1 MDLNSIKQFNVYFY
15 FYIPPYLHMS
25 NSVKVLHIP
34 IVLVSIILV
43 FISSY
48 LTKDYVNS
56 NGYGSSKNSINNTS
70 TSIQEV
76 WARDKNIIKE
86 QFTEIQK
93 QELDQATAAVVRLS
107 QIEDAFKVS
116 IQKGM
121 DEFWSTSLQELH
133 SIASNPELL
142 DRTKVLRKTVFFENE
157 KIAKGE
163 EGEYIW
169 DATAIIKYLKNY
181 YMENSVMQTLA
192 TNENERQLC
201 SNSLE
206 TIEKG
211 IQSIEKWEL
220 PTEDIILRFYNGG
233 EGSFP
238 IAITVKRDWKSWIVN
253 PGIF

>member
-1 MDLNSIKQFNVYFY
+1 
-15 FYIPPYLHMS
+15 MS

-43 FISSY
+43 FISGY
-48 LTKDYVNS
+48 LTKDYINS
-56 NGYGSSKNSINNTS
+56 NGYSSSKNSINNTS
-70 TSIQEV
+70 ANIQKV
-76 WARDKNIIKE
+76 WARDKNVIKE

-93 QELDQATAAVVRLS
+93 QELAQATAVVRLS
-107 QIEDAFKVS
+107 QIEDAFQVS
-116 IQKGM
+116 VQKGM
-121 DEFWSTSLQELH
+121 EEFWSTSLQELH
-133 SIASNPELL
+133 SIASNPKLL
-142 DRTKVLRKTVFFENE
+142 DRTKVLRKTVFLENE
-157 KIAKGE
+157 KIAKGG

-181 YMENSVMQTLA
+181 YMENSIMQTHA
-192 TNENERQLC
+192 TNENERRLC

-238 IAITVKRDWKSWIVN
+238 IAITVKRDWKSWIIN